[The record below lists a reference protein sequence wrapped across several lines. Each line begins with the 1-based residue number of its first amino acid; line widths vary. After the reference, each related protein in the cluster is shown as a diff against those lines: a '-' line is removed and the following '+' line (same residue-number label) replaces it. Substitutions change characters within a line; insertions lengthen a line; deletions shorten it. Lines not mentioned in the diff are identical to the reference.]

1 MYQRL
6 VSHNADID
14 ALVKKG
20 YAIAFDSNFLVV
32 RDIPYLDHEGQLRI
46 GAFVTVLEF
55 IDQDHVKQQN
65 HQVYFAGGTPYGLD
79 GVAIPNLG
87 SQPASLVL
95 SSRCTDVVIERALSN
110 KPKKVGAF
118 ANFFAKIESY
128 VAIISGPAMDR
139 YGVSPLTY
147 RVDETVA
154 EDSVFKFQD
163 TLTSRAELTHLV
175 TNFKDEVIALVGL
188 GGTGAYLLDFLV
200 KTPVFEIRAFDLDP
214 FHVHNA
220 FRSPGKLEPSELG
233 KSKADVY
240 ASRYHNFRNNL
251 KVFPKYLD
259 ATCLDDLEGVTFAFV
274 CVDSGPSRAGIFQLL
289 ISKGIPFID
298 VGMGLNQKN
307 GALSGMVRTTYFPP
321 ERAAALR
328 DMQLA
333 ELNDSPDDLYKANIQ
348 IGELNALN
356 ASLAIIRYK
365 QLRGFYTA
373 ETQNIHLLFGIA
385 DLKLTGESLDEI

>member
-6 VSHNADID
+6 VSHNADIR
-14 ALVKKG
+14 ALVEKG
-20 YAIAFDSNFLVV
+20 YAVAFDSNFLVV

-55 IDQDHVKQQN
+55 IDQNLVKQQN

-87 SQPASLVL
+87 AQPVSLAL
-95 SSRCTDVVIERALSN
+95 SPQCADVVVERALSN
-110 KPKKVGAF
+110 RPVKAGAF
-118 ANFFAKIESY
+118 ADFFAKIESY

-139 YGVSPLTY
+139 YAASPLTF
-147 RVDETVA
+147 RVDETVV

-163 TLTSRAELTHLV
+163 TLTSRAEITHLAAK
-175 TNFKDEVIALVGL
+175 FKQEIIALIGL
-188 GGTGAYLLDFLV
+188 GGTGAYLLDFLA
-200 KTPVFEIRAFDLDP
+200 KTPVSEIRAFDLDP
-214 FHVHNA
+214 FQVHNA
-220 FRSPGKLEPSELG
+220 FRSPGKLDPSELG

-240 ASRYHNFRNNL
+240 ASRYQNFRNNL
-251 KVFPKYLD
+251 HFLPKYLD
-259 ATCLDDLEGVTFAFV
+259 ATCLDDMEGVTFAFV
-274 CVDSGPSRAGIFQLL
+274 CVDKGPSRAGIFELL

-307 GALSGMVRTTYFPP
+307 GTLTGMVRTTYFPP

-356 ASLAIIRYK
+356 ASLAIIRYR
-365 QLRGFYTA
+365 QLRGFYAT
-373 ETQNIHLLFGIA
+373 EMQNVHLLFGIA
-385 DLKLTGESLDEI
+385 DLKLTGESFDEI